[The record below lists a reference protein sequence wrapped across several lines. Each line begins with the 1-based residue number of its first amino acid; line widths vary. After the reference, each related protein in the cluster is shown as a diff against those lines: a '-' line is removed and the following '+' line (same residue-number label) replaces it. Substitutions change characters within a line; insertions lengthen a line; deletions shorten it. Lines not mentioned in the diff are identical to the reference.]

1 MLIKIFLEC
10 NSDQKLCKDGAYMIF
25 IELSVEANQF
35 YKWHFLFIINKKI
48 IVKSSAVFWVRKTS
62 TNKTRGKDIHVESDI
77 ILSAATA
84 EF

>member
-35 YKWHFLFIINKKI
+35 YKFHFLFKKI